1 MSAIPSMQDLLEA
14 GVHFGHQVR
23 RWNPKMRP
31 YIFGEREGVHV
42 IDLEKTYNKLGEAC
56 EFVRKVGES
65 GGVLLFLGSKKQ
77 ARAIIIEEA
86 ARCGA
91 LHITERW
98 IGGLLTNWE
107 QTSKNIKKLVDLKTK
122 KESGEFKER
131 TKKENLLIDREISK
145 LERLYGGIVG
155 LMRLPD
161 AIYIVDVRKEE
172 NAAREAVKKGVPVVA
187 IADTNVNLD
196 LVTYPIPG
204 NDDAIKAIRI
214 ISHAIADAY
223 LEGRNA
229 YGKKVAREAAS
240 REKAEAKE
248 AAKEK
253 KTELTENIGK

>member
-1 MSAIPSMQDLLEA
+1 MNIPSMQDLLEA

-56 EFVRKVGES
+56 EFARKVGES
-65 GGVLLFLGSKKQ
+65 GGVILFLGSKKQ

-91 LHITERW
+91 LYITERW

-107 QTSKNIKKLVDLKTK
+107 QTSKNIKKLVDLVAR
-122 KESGEFKER
+122 KEAGEFKER
-131 TKKENLLIDREISK
+131 TKKENLLLDREIAK

-214 ISHAIADAY
+214 ITKAIADSY
-223 LEGRNA
+223 LEGRNT

-240 REKAEAKE
+240 RQKEAKE